1 MAYTY
6 KTIAATAEG
15 QYKEKG
21 SRFLAYGFPVK
32 TDADIK
38 NILENLRKEH
48 HSARHICYAYR
59 LGYENHIYRMN
70 DDGEPS
76 GTAGKPI
83 FNQILAY
90 NLTNI
95 LIAVV
100 RYFGGKLLGTAGLIN
115 AYRAATMQMLSMAE
129 IIEKTAEISFHLS
142 FPYANF
148 NQVLKLLKEES
159 ALITDQMYDEMCS
172 VTATVNKNNFKQLSN
187 KLLIFND
194 LKISNINENIP

>member
-1 MAYTY
+1 
-6 KTIAATAEG
+6 
-15 QYKEKG
+15 
-21 SRFLAYGFPVK
+21 
-32 TDADIK
+32 
-38 NILENLRKEH
+38 
-48 HSARHICYAYR
+48 
-59 LGYENHIYRMN
+59 MN

-83 FNQILAY
+83 FNQIIAY
-90 NLTNI
+90 DLTNI

-115 AYRAATMQMLSMAE
+115 AYRAATVQMLSMAK